1 MDSSILV
8 VDDEEYYREELE
20 SLLSK
25 EGHKVKTS
33 ATGEEAIELL
43 RKVKKGEIAVDL
55 LILDIRLVGR
65 GRFSGELAGIEVL
78 KELREKIGLEIPVV
92 VTTAYG
98 DKRIDGV
105 KVGPKLLELGAEDYL
120 EKPID
125 WVELKFVIK
134 RALEKQ
140 RLLGELQRAKDE
152 IEYYKSKED
161 ERCNFSNI
169 IGKSKSLKDV
179 FNLIE
184 RVAKTDATVLVLG
197 ESGTGKELV
206 AGAIHYSSQRKDK
219 PFVKINCVAIPED
232 LLEAELFG
240 IEKNVATGVAGR
252 MGRFEQT
259 QCGTI
264 FLDEIG
270 DMSPSLQA
278 KLLRVLQEREIE
290 KIGGRKAIKV
300 DVRVISATN
309 KDLKKQIKKNK
320 FRDDLYFRLNVFPI
334 SLPPLRKR
342 REDIP
347 LLIKHFIERYAKE
360 TKKPVVKISEGAEEL
375 LIQYDYPGNVR
386 ELENLIERAII
397 LTDGDTILL
406 EALPE
411 LKKREEPAL

>member
-1 MDSSILV
+1 MTEKKKILV
-8 VDDEEYYREELE
+8 IEDDQSFRQM
-20 SLLSK
+20 LLQKLGSDYTID
-25 EGHKVKTS
+25 EAGN
-33 ATGEEAIELL
+33 AEEAIKAL
-43 RKVKKGEIAVDL
+43 RLKPEVV
-55 LILDIRLVGR
+55 ILDLSLPEQKGSLSKAKVGFRLLERIKQEYPQIYVIILTGY
-65 GRFSGELAGIEVL
+65 GDTETIVKTVKAGADDFIDKGSDEEELIFRVNKAIEKIDL
-78 KELREKIGLEIPVV
+78 ERENILLKKELQKG
-92 VTTAYG
+92 Y
-98 DKRIDGV
+98 
-105 KVGPKLLELGAEDYL
+105 
-120 EKPID
+120 
-125 WVELKFVIK
+125 
-134 RALEKQ
+134 
-140 RLLGELQRAKDE
+140 
-152 IEYYKSKED
+152 
-161 ERCNFSNI
+161 NFSNI
-169 IGKSKSLKDV
+169 IGKSKPLKDV
-179 FNLIE
+179 FNLIK
-184 RVAKTDATVLVLG
+184 RVAKTDSTVLILG

-206 AGAIHYSSQRKDK
+206 AGAIHYSSQRKDN
-219 PFVKINCVAIPED
+219 PFVKINCAAIPED

-240 IEKNVATGVAGR
+240 IEKNVATGVDGR
-252 MGRFEQT
+252 MGRFEQA

-300 DVRVISATN
+300 DVRIISATN
-309 KDLKKQIKKNK
+309 KDLKKQIKENK

-334 SLPPLRKR
+334 SLPPLRER